1 MIVSGTMAYTGGLGI
16 MSTKRKFPLLSK
28 APISEALLDIRVTL
42 PSSIGLDDM
51 GTFHDSV
58 KDRFPIKKDRVSFQG
73 GFQLEDGKPTAIPV
87 SGGTDGYLFESPTEQ
102 KVVQARLDGFTFNKL
117 KPYENWKKFSSEA
130 RELWDAYVRVAHP
143 EKITRIALRYINRIE
158 IPLPVKDFKEYIHTT
173 PEVAR
178 ELPQGLA
185 HFFMRLVIP
194 YAAEGATVVV
204 TETMENVTDSGRLPI
219 ILDIDASKEIDYVPD
234 SKVIWKDFEKLREL
248 KNQVFFESIT
258 QKTKELLNGA
268 RSRRTKAR

>member
-1 MIVSGTMAYTGGLGI
+1 
-16 MSTKRKFPLLSK
+16 MSTRGKFPLLSK
-28 APISEALLDIRVTL
+28 APITEALLDIRVTL
-42 PSSIGLDDM
+42 PGSIGLDDM

-130 RELWDAYVRVAHP
+130 RELWDTYVRVAHP

-158 IPLPVKDFKEYIHTT
+158 IPLPLKDFKEYILTT
-173 PEVAR
+173 PEIAPR
-178 ELPQGLA
+178 LPQGLD

-194 YAAEGATVVV
+194 YSAINAMVVV
-204 TETMENVTDSGRLPI
+204 TETMERVTESGTLPL
-219 ILDIDASKEIDYVPD
+219 ILDIDASKEVDCTPIAEQV
-234 SKVIWKDFEKLREL
+234 WRDFQKLRHL
-248 KNQVFFESIT
+248 KNEVFFASIT
-258 QKTKELLNGA
+258 DKTKELLNGL
-268 RSRRTKAR
+268 RSCRTKAC